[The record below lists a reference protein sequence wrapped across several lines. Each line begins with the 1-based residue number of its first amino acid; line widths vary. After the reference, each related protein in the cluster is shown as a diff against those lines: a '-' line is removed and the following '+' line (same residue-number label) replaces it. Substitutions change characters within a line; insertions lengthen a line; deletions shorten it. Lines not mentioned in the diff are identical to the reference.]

1 MFNFI
6 KEEDGGFYGEYFE
19 NKQLFKK
26 KVYMYFLNNTI
37 NNIDYNKFDS
47 IIINS
52 LKAIKYTYKINELL
66 DKEFKL
72 YGYSTSNYRYINN
85 KNITAY
91 NLYGIFLGALEGNLN
106 YYSALLNEYSKC
118 KKYDKNIETIEKKYE
133 KCLKLRSRI
142 IDEGFYVKVTL
153 DDDIN
158 SIIHSINCLDK
169 LNNIKKSDENYKAFI
184 KSYNLS
190 YQISSIL
197 NIDYLEEYYNNI
209 LDWIDKFKMK
219 GVNKMPKVKKIAKKI

>member
-6 KEEDGGFYGEYFE
+6 KEEDGGFYGEYYE
-19 NKQLFKK
+19 NKELFSK

-72 YGYSTSNYRYINN
+72 YGYCTYNNRYTNN
-85 KNITAY
+85 KHITAY
-91 NLYGIFLGALEGNLN
+91 NLYGLFLGAIDGNIE
-106 YYSALLNEYSKC
+106 YYSSLLSEYSKY
-118 KKYDKNIETIEKKYE
+118 KKSDNDIENIEKKYE

-153 DDDIN
+153 DDEIN
-158 SIIHSINCLDK
+158 SIMNSVNCLDK
-169 LNNIKKSDENYKAFI
+169 LDSIENDEYDNYYKN
-184 KSYNLS
+184 YNLS
-190 YQISSIL
+190 YQLSSIL